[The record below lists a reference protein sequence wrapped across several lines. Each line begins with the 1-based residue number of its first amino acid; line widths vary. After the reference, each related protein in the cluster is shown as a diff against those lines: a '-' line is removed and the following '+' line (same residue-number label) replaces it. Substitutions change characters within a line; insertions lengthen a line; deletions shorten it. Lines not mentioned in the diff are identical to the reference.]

1 MKKTDFK
8 KLETPERPKR
18 VVSTGKKTTYL
29 DETIKK
35 AEKYDLLI
43 NKIKG
48 SITYLRSQKA
58 YYETIKGKLQI
69 GYRNGFINGRIR
81 EIEDRIEWL
90 ERMLNE
96 EGI

>member
-1 MKKTDFK
+1 MKKPDFK
-8 KLETPERPKR
+8 KFETPEHPKR
-18 VVSTGKKTTYL
+18 VVSAGKKTTYL

-48 SITYLRSQKA
+48 SITYLSSQKA
-58 YYETIKGKLQI
+58 YLESIKGKLQV
-69 GYRNGFINGRIR
+69 GYRNGYINGRIR

-96 EGI
+96 ERI

>member
-1 MKKTDFK
+1 MKKQDYK
-8 KLETPERPKR
+8 KFETPERPKR
-18 VVSTGKKTTYL
+18 AVSAGKKTTYL

-35 AEKYDLLI
+35 SEKYDLLV

-48 SITYLRSQKA
+48 SIYYLKSQKA

-69 GYRNGFINGRIR
+69 GYRNGYINGRIR

-96 EGI
+96 EGK